1 MNGLIKL
8 LTKLSVYYCRN
19 PDDLIGWEAHS
30 FRSYLKIRIFVRD
43 QGETETQPAGIL

>member
-30 FRSYLKIRIFVRD
+30 STIIHLIGHFSASYFIYY
-43 QGETETQPAGIL
+43 G